1 MKRSRTEGFCN
12 QTLPRGEGF
21 QIRPH
26 RLEPRKCKNPQ
37 CKVVFQPQQPR
48 HVYHHPQCQIDHANA
63 KKLAREKA
71 ARNG

>member
-1 MKRSRTEGFCN
+1 MKRTRPEGFGN

-21 QIRPH
+21 QIRPR
-26 RLEPRKCKNPQ
+26 RLEPRKCKNPK

-48 HVYHHPQCQIDHANA
+48 HVYHHPQCQADHANA
-63 KKLAREKA
+63 KKSAREKA